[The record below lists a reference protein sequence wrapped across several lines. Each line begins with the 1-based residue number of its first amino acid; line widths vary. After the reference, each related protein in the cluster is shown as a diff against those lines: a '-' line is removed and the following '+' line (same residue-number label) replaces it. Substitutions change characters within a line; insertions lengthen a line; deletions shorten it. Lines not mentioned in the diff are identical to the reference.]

1 MENFA
6 VANESATNTRKFTLD
21 FFAESKISFLFVNG
35 VALLIKLLDRN
46 ILQNSGKFR
55 NVWGNGQ
62 KLPKVPR

>member
-1 MENFA
+1 MRVLQIRVNL
-6 VANESATNTRKFTLD
+6 RWI
-21 FFAESKISFLFVNG
+21 FFAESKIIFLFVNG